1 MRKYARLRLLVKSW
15 NINPDRRASGRTWV
29 RHAEGQMKCFIKVCN
44 KFRTS
49 ASLAEAAQHEI
60 LEIFMSLPRR
70 LVAQKRHISLD
81 LIHVICFFFFKLV
94 IYLVVSTLR
103 RTEHWLCHDS
113 SWLRQSE
120 NPRTAPSSGL
130 PRIRASHRSPICIS
144 SSEFLSGGLSSSK
157 PSSGRLAALL
167 CARLHLQSNTRGDQN
182 VQGSSWIMLPKIL
195 KQGNWRY
202 YFGFR
207 MILLR
212 SDGSRHVSFG

>member
-81 LIHVICFFFFKLV
+81 LIHVYLLFFLNSSF
-94 IYLVVSTLR
+94 IWWYL
-103 RTEHWLCHDS
+103 H
-113 SWLRQSE
+113 
-120 NPRTAPSSGL
+120 SGELSIGYATTPAGCASQKTPVQL
-130 PRIRASHRSPICIS
+130 PRQVSPGSARRIAPQFAFLPQNFWAADWAAPNRAAGAWRLCCARASIS
-144 SSEFLSGGLSSSK
+144 K
-157 PSSGRLAALL
+157 A
-167 CARLHLQSNTRGDQN
+167 TRAET
-182 VQGSSWIMLPKIL
+182 KT
-195 KQGNWRY
+195 
-202 YFGFR
+202 
-207 MILLR
+207 
-212 SDGSRHVSFG
+212 SRDPLE